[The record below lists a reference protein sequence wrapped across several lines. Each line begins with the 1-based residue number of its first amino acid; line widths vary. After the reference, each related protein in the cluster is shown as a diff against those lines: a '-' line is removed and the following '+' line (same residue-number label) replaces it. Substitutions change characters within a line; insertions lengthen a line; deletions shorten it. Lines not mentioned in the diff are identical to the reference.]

1 MQTWNHLACR
11 SDAKAARHFCLSRTS
26 GASLPAS
33 VSSRGW
39 NKKTR
44 HSLTKGVLS
53 AERGRGGFATGGGG
67 SQKILGLG
75 WGLTAQRRSLR
86 PRRREVFGGLGEEP
100 GSSDRGGDGDAR
112 PHTEQEP
119 APAGGGRAAGGSRE
133 PPPPGGATAAAPTGT
148 ESVLLA
154 KGPASLQGTN

>member
-75 WGLTAQRRSLR
+75 WGLTARRRSLR
-86 PRRREVFGGLGEEP
+86 PRRWEVFGGLGEEP
-100 GSSDRGGDGDAR
+100 GGSDRGGDAR
-112 PHTEQEP
+112 PRTEQEP
-119 APAGGGRAAGGSRE
+119 APAGGGTAAGGSRE
-133 PPPPGGATAAAPTGT
+133 PPPPGGATAVAPTGT